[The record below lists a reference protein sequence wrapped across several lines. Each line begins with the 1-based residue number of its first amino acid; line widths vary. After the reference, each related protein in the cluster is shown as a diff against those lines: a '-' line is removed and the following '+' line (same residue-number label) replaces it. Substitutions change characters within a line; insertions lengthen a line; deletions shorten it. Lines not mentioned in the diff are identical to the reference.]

1 MKKVVSILLVCVLLV
16 GCVFAFASCAKTL
29 NGEYKADAVIASA
42 TYKFE
47 GNKVAITYEIFG
59 FEKTV
64 EGTYTIAKDEE
75 GVEKI
80 TITLNSEDKDEDGA
94 DKYEGSFKFV
104 EGKEGDVEY
113 IKIGE
118 NDTQFYKV
126 KE

>member
-16 GCVFAFASCAKTL
+16 GCVFALASCAKTL
-29 NGEYKADAVIASA
+29 NGEYKADAAIISR

-47 GNKVAITYEIFG
+47 GNKVAITYEILG

-94 DKYEGSFKFV
+94 DEYEGSYEFV

-113 IKIGE
+113 IKIGG
-118 NDTQFYKV
+118 TQYNKV
-126 KE
+126 KK